1 MELLSGENHEKVIHQ
16 NSIDILSKKL
26 CRTKDEVAPIYTTVL
41 DDLQKESRIKT
52 FLHIFVSKK
61 VKELIGKC

>member
-1 MELLSGENHEKVIHQ
+1 MELLSGENYEKVIHQ
-16 NSIDILSKKL
+16 NSIEILAKKL
-26 CRTKDEVAPIYTTVL
+26 RRAKDEVALIYTTVL
-41 DDLQKESRIKT
+41 NDLQKGARIRT